1 MSTSSP
7 DGVRLGQQQDGVW
20 QWSLRR
26 RCAVSPAQLA
36 SVFLLLGTVSL
47 MVAGF
52 FWMQGATLIMPFAV
66 LELLALGTAFVV
78 HARHATDGEHV
89 VLRGEQLVV
98 ECERAGVVRRCAFDR
113 GRVRLRADPA
123 RSLIELRAGGQ
134 SVEIGRHLRSDLRPV
149 LLRELRTALGERVR

>member
-1 MSTSSP
+1 
-7 DGVRLGQQQDGVW
+7 
-20 QWSLRR
+20 
-26 RCAVSPAQLA
+26 
-36 SVFLLLGTVSL
+36 

-52 FWMQGATLIMPFAV
+52 FWMQGATLILPFAV

-113 GRVRLRADPA
+113 GRVRLHADPN